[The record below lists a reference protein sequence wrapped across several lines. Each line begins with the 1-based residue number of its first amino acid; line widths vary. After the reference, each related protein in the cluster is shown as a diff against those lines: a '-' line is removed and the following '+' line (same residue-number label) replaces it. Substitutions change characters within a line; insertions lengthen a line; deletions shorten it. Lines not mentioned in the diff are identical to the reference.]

1 MGAGKSNIP
10 PSQISHKKAAIS
22 RANWLKDEC
31 DFRNI
36 DSSEVEACCYY
47 EFFRESAVMRGTI
60 EDGHWRG
67 GVLPTCADQTGR
79 STLTFALNKAG
90 WEKAAKKNQA
100 PPLWNSLTEQV
111 KSEIGRC
118 VERCGELKADAQ
130 MLPSQPPLLVEEF
143 LPGHDPVELE
153 SQLEKWREKSCDA
166 ALVDRTYFFGLFR
179 LDGTCNEKEAV
190 EAFRA
195 FFRKQYGETQG
206 SKSGRGARW
215 RERLNQLAVMR
226 IWKRFPKAKHL
237 RQRIREVAKV
247 TDYKGCN
254 DYVVAH
260 PKAFRSGQYE
270 PTTRNAKV
278 EMSKARAHALSF
290 FQSLFPGEKP
300 LNY

>member
-226 IWKRFPKAKHL
+226 IRKHARNQWERL
-237 RQRIREVAKV
+237 ELVAKFCG
-247 TDYKGCN
+247 YHGC
-254 DYVVAH
+254 VEEA
-260 PKAFRSGQYE
+260 KAYRERCEYGGGHE
-270 PTTRNAKV
+270 PMGAAAKV
-278 EMSKARAHALSF
+278 EISSARADALKF
-290 FQSLFPGEKP
+290 FQSLFPAEEP